1 MPARKRT
8 RVKRG
13 GEPGVFPTP
22 QSMATP
28 PMATTQ
34 LSNGSLF
41 IDSTSGYFTKAK
53 EQATGALNALQRAM
67 SGGYKRK
74 SRRSK
79 RYMKGGDFTPNTS
92 SYGSTAAP
100 ISGVPTVSAQMIG
113 GKSRKRRSHR
123 HTKACKHGKSRK
135 CRKSRRH

>member
-8 RVKRG
+8 RAKRG

-34 LSNGSLF
+34 LSNGSSF

-53 EQATGALNALQRAM
+53 EQATGALGALQRAM

-74 SRRSK
+74 SHCSK
-79 RYMKGGDFTPNTS
+79 RHMKGGDFTPNTS

-113 GKSRKRRSHR
+113 GKSRRRRSR
-123 HTKACKHGKSRK
+123 RNTKSGKSRK